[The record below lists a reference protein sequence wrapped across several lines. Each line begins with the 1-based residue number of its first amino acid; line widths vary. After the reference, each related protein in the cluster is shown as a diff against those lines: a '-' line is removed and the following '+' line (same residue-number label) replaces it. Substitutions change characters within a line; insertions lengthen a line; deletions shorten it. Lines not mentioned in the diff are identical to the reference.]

1 MRDHNRTHAEDEN
14 LPCDDKYTWDDDKPS
29 DKHSHTPDGCQ
40 RLCSRSPEGL
50 KCADEP
56 EEQAIFAHRK
66 EVTPSC
72 DNVTPARSFTYHSP
86 AQTECRHHQS
96 CSPVRRPSSRFMDA
110 VARRSTEC
118 YKGELRAARTASVEC
133 RRAAAAAASLS
144 GDVEMPLV
152 PMGNLIDLSDP
163 APLDK
168 GKQKDRR
175 RCRQGVGDEEW
186 GRSGRMICVLFNNTG
201 GHM

>member
-1 MRDHNRTHAEDEN
+1 MSCATTSTATARTTDTCMIITELMLRTRTFPAMTN
-14 LPCDDKYTWDDDKPS
+14 TLGTTTNPVTSTLILLMAVSTYA
-29 DKHSHTPDGCQ
+29 HTL
-40 RLCSRSPEGL
+40 RGL

-72 DNVTPARSFTYHSP
+72 DNTSSIL
-86 AQTECRHHQS
+86 
-96 CSPVRRPSSRFMDA
+96 SPVRRPSSRFMDA
-110 VARRSTEC
+110 VARRSTERH
-118 YKGELRAARTASVEC
+118 KGELHAARTASVEC

-175 RCRQGVGDEEW
+175 RSC
-186 GRSGRMICVLFNNTG
+186 L
-201 GHM
+201 